1 MGLLNWLGTKINK
14 AVQKDAYGTTAAQQA
29 QYDEAESQEPA
40 ILADGT
46 TITYI
51 GNGKWQTK
59 TPAGK
64 ITITPYQ
71 PPL

>member
-1 MGLLNWLGTKINK
+1 MGLMNWLGTKINK
-14 AVQKDAYGTTAAQQA
+14 AVQKDAYVTTAGQQA
-29 QYDEAESQEPA
+29 QYDEAEPQAPA
-40 ILADGT
+40 VLADGT

-51 GNGKWQTK
+51 DNGKWQTK